1 MAPPRR
7 PSADDSAQPEKTQAD
22 RHPTASR
29 GTGAVADDPEREKRT
44 TQHQKMKPKGKLP
57 PANVSAEYR
66 TGSNYDLGDGGD
78 VSVEGRTLEGDGL
91 EALDPEID
99 GIRHTR
105 NVPEASESGELED
118 PTGEPPERT
127 DPGASAA
134 PDGDEEE
141 EEDDE
146 NKTRAGPP
154 VELEI
159 VEGPDT
165 GVRRRFKGVRM
176 VIGRTAGVDL
186 LLSDQSVSRRHVE
199 LIHGDEGVLLRDLGS
214 GNGTRLNGS
223 KVGEKILSHDDV
235 IHIGKTKIR
244 FIDPVSA
251 FRKHKE
257 AEEAKRAEEAR
268 AAEAGAGGEQAEGE
282 GEAKEEAAAQGSEA
296 GAEAGAE
303 AKAEGAER
311 ESASGEVKPAELSA
325 SEGADDTNPDAPKEG
340 KRSKTSVVRPLTSR
354 HLPKKPGNLL
364 ERVLALEPKKRAAV
378 IAAPVV
384 LLLVIVAV
392 IATRKPPPPVEDPA
406 EKQAAELMQGARDA
420 IRAEKYEDAIG
431 LIEKAEKLK
440 PGVDTTKLASNAR
453 NELGAQRSLEEV
465 RALMG
470 QKRFDDARTALARI
484 PAGSIKTEEAR
495 RKLTKEI
502 DEGELVAKKERF
514 DQLLAAGDLD
524 GAKEV
529 VPQLADAAR
538 RDAEAALAEA
548 ETALAE
554 GKKAE
559 AALAAKSAAI
569 GKAKK
574 ESARAE
580 EITLALAVVS
590 RKFSANEW
598 ERAAAECDRVID
610 AHPGDDELRKRAKK
624 LQQLIPTFG
633 RHFDEGM
640 KKFRA
645 GQITSSAKPL
655 RKARELYLQINLPT
669 KVGDQLD
676 EALAEAAVAAGKE
689 ALLRD
694 DLASAALYYREA
706 VRLNPEDPKARA
718 GMNEIAGKADELYQ
732 MAYMIRDR
740 DPREALQ
747 QFKIVVEITPVGST
761 THEKAKNQIAAMQP

>member
-7 PSADDSAQPEKTQAD
+7 PSADDSEQPEKTQAD
-22 RHPTASR
+22 GRPTVSR
-29 GTGAVADDPEREKRT
+29 GTGAVPDDPEREKRT
-44 TQHQKMKPKGKLP
+44 MQHQSMKARAKLP

-66 TGSNYDLGDGGD
+66 TGSNYDLGD
-78 VSVEGRTLEGDGL
+78 VSVEGKSLEGDGL

-99 GIRHTR
+99 GIRHTQS
-105 NVPEASESGELED
+105 VPEVSESGELED
-118 PTGEPPERT
+118 PTGEPEHT
-127 DPGASAA
+127 DPGPAPSAE
-134 PDGDEEE
+134 GEEE

-186 LLSDQSVSRRHVE
+186 LLADQSVSRRHVE

-257 AEEAKRAEEAR
+257 AEEAKKAEEAK
-268 AAEAGAGGEQAEGE
+268 AAEAGAAAEGE
-282 GEAKEEAAAQGSEA
+282 SEGEQKEEPATEGNEAA
-296 GAEAGAE
+296 AE
-303 AKAEGAER
+303 AKAEG
-311 ESASGEVKPAELSA
+311 ESASGEVKAEELSA
-325 SEGADDTNPDAPKEG
+325 SEGADDTDADAEKEG
-340 KRSKTSVVRPLTSR
+340 AQAKRSKTSVVRPLTSR

-364 ERVLALEPKKRAAV
+364 EQVLALEPKKRAAV

-384 LLLVIVAV
+384 VLLGIVV
-392 IATRKPPPPVEDPA
+392 LIATRPPPPPKEDPA

-420 IRAEKYEDAIG
+420 IRAEKYEEAIG
-431 LIEKAEKLK
+431 LVEKAEKLK
-440 PGVDTTKLASNAR
+440 PGIDSTKVASNAR
-453 NELGAQRSLEEV
+453 NELGSQRSLEEV
-465 RALMG
+465 RALVG
-470 QKRFDDARTALARI
+470 QSRFDDARTALARI
-484 PAGSIKTEEAR
+484 PVGSLKTEEAR
-495 RKLTKEI
+495 RKLTREI
-502 DEGELVAKKERF
+502 DEGELKSKKERF

-524 GAKEV
+524 GAKGV

-538 RDAEAALAEA
+538 REAEAALAEA
-548 ETALAE
+548 ESALAE
-554 GKKAE
+554 GQKAE
-559 AALAAKSAAI
+559 AALAARQAAA

-580 EITLALAVVS
+580 QITLALAVVS
-590 RKFSANEW
+590 RKFAASEW

-610 AHPGDDELRKRAKK
+610 ANPGDDDLRKRAKQ

-655 RKARELYLQINLPT
+655 RKARDLYVQINLPT

-676 EALAEAAVAAGKE
+676 EALGEAAVAAGKE

-694 DLASAALYYREA
+694 DLGSAALYYREA
-706 VRLNPEDPKARA
+706 VRLNPDDPKARA